1 MGIWKNQSNHWNE
14 QEKVLFPYLTKKKQD
29 HGLPDDQKSLLIYI
43 DIRCEGFRGQI
54 TMNIKEFDGENDCV
68 ICYVFNN
75 TTQYFQLLD
84 LLSELCNNL
93 FKRVFELWYAN
104 EVKKQLEESLWNK
117 CSIEMIDI
125 ETYPRTLASRFVWA
139 SNK

>member
-1 MGIWKNQSNHWNE
+1 M
-14 QEKVLFPYLTKKKQD
+14 TKKKQD
-29 HGLPDDQKSLLIYI
+29 HGLPDDQKSFLIYI

-104 EVKKQLEESLWNK
+104 EVKKQLEESL
-117 CSIEMIDI
+117 
-125 ETYPRTLASRFVWA
+125 
-139 SNK
+139 